1 MNKIFKI
8 SAALVAALSVAAF
21 SGCEILEQFL
31 GHTHDLQYVA
41 EKDATCVADGNI
53 AYYHCT
59 VCGENFSD
67 KAANN
72 QLETVVV
79 PALGHEMKYMPEKA
93 PTCAEEGNI
102 GYYVCSRC
110 DGTFA
115 DSEGKTAVSSEDIT
129 LGKTAHTYSPDI
141 WEYDSRIHWNQ
152 CSECGEHLNGAA
164 HAYDENN
171 QCTVCGYTLGEDDVI
186 VGNKEDISSADL
198 SIHFIELGNKYTGDC
213 TLIKVGDTEVLI
225 DAGSRQSSAQTI
237 CNYISNYC
245 QDGVLEYVISTHA
258 HQDHIAGFVG
268 NASGNS
274 RTGVLYN
281 YQIDTVIQ
289 FALSDATSNI
299 YKNYCEAIDYITSQ
313 DTNVYTAGQ
322 CIEETDGAKTTYYL
336 DKNETI
342 SMTILDNYFYRNSAE
357 KTEGGENNYSVC
369 MLLTQ
374 QLEGGEANN
383 YLFTGDLEA
392 EGEEL
397 LVELNDLPQ
406 VKLFKGGHHGSY
418 TASSD
423 ALLSVIKPEAV
434 AVCCCCGTTEYKAD
448 PENRFPAQAFIDRVA
463 KYTDA
468 IYCTTL
474 IVDYSA
480 GEYTSMNG
488 DIVFYFNKSEGE
500 EEGSLKLWCSNNTV
514 KLKDTAWFAAN
525 RTWPGFAQA
534 EQFLR

>member
-225 DAGSRQSSAQTI
+225 DAGSRQSSAPEI
-237 CNYISNYC
+237 KDYIDEYC
-245 QDGVLEYVISTHA
+245 TDGVLEYVIVTHSD
-258 HQDHIAGFVG
+258 QDHIAGMVG
-268 NASGNS
+268 TSSGGKYN
-274 RTGVLYN
+274 GILYS
-281 YQIDTVIQ
+281 YEIGTVIR
-289 FALSDATSNI
+289 FDRTNKEETTAAGNPTLYGRFLTAVDAA
-299 YKNYCEAIDYITSQ
+299 EAAGAA
-313 DTNVYTAGQ
+313 VYTGLQ
-322 CIEETDGAKTTYYL
+322 CYNNQGGAQRTYYL
-336 DKNETI
+336 DEEQTV
-342 SMTILDNYFYRNSAE
+342 SMNILYNYYYEHDSSD
-357 KTEGGENNYSVC
+357 ENNYSVC

-374 QLEGGEANN
+374 QLEGGEQNN

-392 EGEEL
+392 EGEEY
-397 LVELNDLPQ
+397 LVEYNELPE
-406 VKLFKGGHHGSY
+406 VELFKAGHHGSP
-418 TASSD
+418 TSSNEV
-423 ALLSVIKPEAV
+423 LLRIIKPKNIV
-434 AVCCCCGTTEYKAD
+434 VCCCCGSDEYTDNNA
-448 PENRFPAQAFIDRVA
+448 NQFPSQAFINRA
-463 KYTDA
+463 AQYTEN
-468 IYCTTL
+468 IFCTT
-474 IVDYSA
+474 IVSDNED
-480 GEYTSMNG
+480 GFESMNG
-488 DIVFYFNKSEGE
+488 DIVLYFNKSEGE

-534 EQFLR
+534 E